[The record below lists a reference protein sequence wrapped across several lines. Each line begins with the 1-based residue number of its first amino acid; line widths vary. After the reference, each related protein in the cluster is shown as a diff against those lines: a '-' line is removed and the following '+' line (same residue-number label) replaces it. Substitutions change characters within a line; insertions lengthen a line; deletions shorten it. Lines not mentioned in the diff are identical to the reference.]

1 MSSIDMSAAKA
12 EKNAALFAIK
22 EESSSMIQSRTTS
35 KKKKNAASMKRR
47 IRPHLALTKRKKE
60 RLLESLQSGI
70 QQ

>member
-1 MSSIDMSAAKA
+1 
-12 EKNAALFAIK
+12 
-22 EESSSMIQSRTTS
+22 
-35 KKKKNAASMKRR
+35 MKRR